1 MRREVPALHDGG
13 MQMLEVTNPNVLS
26 YVRTA
31 VQGGRPVVVVLNM
44 SAARQSLSLHL
55 PGQSAEAQKANTL
68 VKSPGGADPSSLSDI
83 QLAPFGV
90 YIGEVQ

>member
-1 MRREVPALHDGG
+1 
-13 MQMLEVTNPNVLS
+13 MLDVGNPNVLS

-44 SAARQSLSLHL
+44 SATPQSLSLHL
-55 PGQSAEAQKANTL
+55 PGQSAEMQKAKTL
-68 VKSPGGADPSSLSDI
+68 LKSPDTADPGSLGDI
-83 QLAPFGV
+83 QLVPFGV